1 MTEPETQIRIGEI
14 LIEADLLTEA
24 DLNEALEIAKDTGQ
38 LIGGVLVMS
47 GFVSEKQL
55 LLALSLQK
63 QLRAGTVDFDAAIGT
78 LRRTGEH
85 QIP

>member
-1 MTEPETQIRIGEI
+1 MTEPDGQIRIGEI
-14 LIEADLLTEA
+14 LVEAQLLSEA

-47 GFVSEKQL
+47 GFVSDKQL
-55 LLALSLQK
+55 QLALSLQR
-63 QLRAGTVDFDAAIGT
+63 QLREGTVDFDDAIRA

-85 QIP
+85 KIQ